1 MYIHLKI
8 NVTSD
13 EANFVP
19 SEKYKWKN
27 GKKNPSAVR
36 MVTITELEMWT
47 RFTQIC
53 MRHGQE
59 PKFKEIYIFFSLFL
73 RLISFTHGELN
84 SDRT

>member
-8 NVTSD
+8 NVTSV
-13 EANFVP
+13 EANFFP
-19 SEKYKWKN
+19 SNTSGKKK
-27 GKKNPSAVR
+27 KKNPSAVR

-47 RFTQIC
+47 RSTQIC
-53 MRHGQE
+53 MRHGQK
-59 PKFKEIYIFFSLFL
+59 PKFKEIYIFFLFL